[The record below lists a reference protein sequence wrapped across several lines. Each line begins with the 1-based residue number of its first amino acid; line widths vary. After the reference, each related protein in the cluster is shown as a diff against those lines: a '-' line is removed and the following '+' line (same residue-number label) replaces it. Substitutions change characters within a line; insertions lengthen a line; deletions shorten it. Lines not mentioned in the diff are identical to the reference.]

1 MLRRLSLRVRM
12 VLVTAAIVTAV
23 LSLGLVALSAVAESE
38 LIEDATDLR
47 LGQAKELAGIAVA
60 GGLPEVLPLM
70 GNDEDVV
77 QIVSAGQVLAAS
89 ANVRT
94 RSAFPIPEQAPGT
107 TRVVEVD
114 GLYADDASDEP
125 SRYRV
130 VGYGFDAPTGPA
142 TIFVAFSL
150 EEIEEVVGVEA
161 RIGALGLPV
170 LILVLSAAMWVV
182 VGRTLAPVEAIRAQA
197 DAITGSA
204 LDRRVPEPP
213 HPDEIGRLAR
223 TVNAMLG
230 RLQDSAEQQRRF
242 VADAAHE
249 LRSPV
254 ASMRAQ
260 LEVASDGGGEGD
272 VTQLIPDLLDDTLR
286 MQRLVDQLLLLA
298 RSDGAPHAPH
308 RSVDLDDIVGAVA
321 ADDAHARGVT
331 IDLSAVEAVQLIGDP
346 ILLEQMVRNLIE
358 NAVAHAE
365 REVRIGLRETDR
377 DATLVV
383 SDDGPGIPVD
393 RRGEVFHRFARLD
406 TARDRAHGGYG
417 LGLSIV
423 AEVVRAHRGTIEVG
437 AAETGGAEF
446 EVRLPLDGRR
456 SGVEERR
463 K

>member
-1 MLRRLSLRVRM
+1 M
-12 VLVTAAIVTAV
+12 VLVTSAIVTAV
-23 LSLGLVALSAVAESE
+23 LSVGLVALSAVAESE

-47 LGQAKELAGIAVA
+47 LEQAKELAGIAVA

-70 GNDEDVV
+70 GNDEDVL

-89 ANVRT
+89 ANVQT
-94 RSAFPIPEQAPGT
+94 RSAFPLPEQPPWT
-107 TRVVEVD
+107 TEIVELD
-114 GLYADDASDEP
+114 QLYADDATDEV

-130 VGYGFDAPTGPA
+130 VAYGFDGPTGPA

-161 RIGALGLPV
+161 RVGALGLPL

-182 VGRTLAPVEAIRAQA
+182 VGRTLAPVEAIRAQT

-213 HPDEIGRLAR
+213 HQDEIGRLAR

-230 RLQDSAEQQRRF
+230 RLQESAERQRRF

-254 ASMRAQ
+254 ASMRVQ
-260 LEVASDGGGEGD
+260 LEVARDGADTGD
-272 VTQLIPDLLDDTLR
+272 VTQLIPDLLADTLR

-298 RSDGAPHAPH
+298 RNDAAAHAPH

-321 ADDAHARGVT
+321 ADDAHALGVA
-331 IDLSAVEAVQLIGDP
+331 IDLRAVEAVQLIGDP

-358 NAVAHAE
+358 NAIAHAE
-365 REVRIGLRETDR
+365 QEVRVGLRVTDR
-377 DATLVV
+377 DAILVV

-393 RRGEVFHRFARLD
+393 RREEVFHRFARLD
-406 TARDRAHGGYG
+406 TARDRAHGGVG
-417 LGLSIV
+417 LGLSIA

-437 AAETGGAEF
+437 TAETGGAEF

-463 K
+463 D

>member
-1 MLRRLSLRVRM
+1 VLRRLSLRVRM

-23 LSLGLVALSAVAESE
+23 LSLGLVALGEVAESE

-47 LGQAKELAGIAVA
+47 LKQAKELAGIAVA
-60 GGLPEVLPLM
+60 SGLPEVLPLL

-89 ANVRT
+89 ANVQT
-94 RSAFPIPEQAPGT
+94 RSAFPLPEQPPWT
-107 TRVVEVD
+107 TEIVELD
-114 GLYADDASDEP
+114 QLYADDATDEV

-130 VGYGFDAPTGPA
+130 VAYGFDGPTGPS

-161 RIGALGLPV
+161 RVGALGLPL

-182 VGRTLAPVEAIRAQA
+182 VGRTLAPVEAIRAQT

-213 HPDEIGRLAR
+213 HQDEIGRLAR

-230 RLQDSAEQQRRF
+230 RLQESAERQRRF

-254 ASMRAQ
+254 ASMRVQ
-260 LEVASDGGGEGD
+260 LEVARDGADTGD
-272 VTQLIPDLLDDTLR
+272 VTQLIPDLLADTLR

-298 RSDGAPHAPH
+298 RNDAAAHAPH

-321 ADDAHARGVT
+321 ADDAHALGVA
-331 IDLSAVEAVQLIGDP
+331 IDLRAVEAVQLIGDP

-358 NAVAHAE
+358 NAIAHAE
-365 REVRIGLRETDR
+365 QEVRVGLRVTDR
-377 DATLVV
+377 DAILVV

-393 RRGEVFHRFARLD
+393 RREEVFHRFARLD
-406 TARDRAHGGYG
+406 TARDRAHGGVG
-417 LGLSIV
+417 LGLSIA

-437 AAETGGAEF
+437 TAETGGAEF

-463 K
+463 D

>member
-1 MLRRLSLRVRM
+1 M
-12 VLVTAAIVTAV
+12 VLVTSAIVTAV
-23 LSLGLVALSAVAESE
+23 LSVGLVALSAVAESE

-47 LGQAKELAGIAVA
+47 LEQAKELAGIAVA

-70 GNDEDVV
+70 GNDEDVL

-89 ANVRT
+89 ANVQT
-94 RSAFPIPEQAPGT
+94 RSAFPLPEQPPWT
-107 TRVVEVD
+107 TEIVELD
-114 GLYADDASDEP
+114 QLYADDATDEV

-130 VGYGFDAPTGPA
+130 VAYGFDGPTGPA

-161 RIGALGLPV
+161 RVGALGLPL

-182 VGRTLAPVEAIRAQA
+182 VGRTLAPVEAIRAQT

-213 HPDEIGRLAR
+213 HQDEIGRLAR

-230 RLQDSAEQQRRF
+230 RLQESAERQRRF

-254 ASMRAQ
+254 ASMRVQ
-260 LEVASDGGGEGD
+260 LEVARDGADTGD

-298 RSDGAPHAPH
+298 RNDAAAHAPH

-321 ADDAHARGVT
+321 ADDAHALGVA
-331 IDLSAVEAVQLIGDP
+331 IDLRAVEAVQLIGDP

-358 NAVAHAE
+358 NAIAHAE
-365 REVRIGLRETDR
+365 QEVRVGLRVTDR
-377 DATLVV
+377 DAILVV

-393 RRGEVFHRFARLD
+393 RREEVFHRFARLD
-406 TARDRAHGGYG
+406 TARDRAHGGVG
-417 LGLSIV
+417 LGLSIA

-437 AAETGGAEF
+437 TAETGGAEF
-446 EVRLPLDGRR
+446 EIRLPLDGRR

-463 K
+463 Q

>member
-47 LGQAKELAGIAVA
+47 LEQAKELAGIAVA

-89 ANVRT
+89 ANVQT
-94 RSAFPIPEQAPGT
+94 RSAFPLPEQPPWT
-107 TRVVEVD
+107 TEIVELD
-114 GLYADDASDEP
+114 QLYADDATDEV

-130 VGYGFDAPTGPA
+130 VAYGFDGPTGPA

-161 RIGALGLPV
+161 RVGALGLPV
-170 LILVLSAAMWVV
+170 LILVLSSAMWVV
-182 VGRTLAPVEAIRAQA
+182 VGRTLAPVEAIRAQT

-213 HPDEIGRLAR
+213 HQDEIGRLAR

-230 RLQDSAEQQRRF
+230 RLQESAERQRRF

-260 LEVASDGGGEGD
+260 LEVASDGADAGD
-272 VTQLIPDLLDDTLR
+272 VTQLIPDLLDDTFR

-298 RSDGAPHAPH
+298 RNDAAAHAPH

-321 ADDAHARGVT
+321 ADDAHARGVA

-358 NAVAHAE
+358 NAIAHAE
-365 REVRIGLRETDR
+365 QEVRVELRLTDR
-377 DATLVV
+377 DAILVV

-393 RRGEVFHRFARLD
+393 RREEVFHRFARLD
-406 TARDRAHGGYG
+406 TARDRAHGGAG

-423 AEVVRAHRGTIEVG
+423 SEVVRAHRGTIEVG

-446 EVRLPLDGRR
+446 EVRLPLAGRR

-463 K
+463 D

>member
-1 MLRRLSLRVRM
+1 M

-47 LGQAKELAGIAVA
+47 LEQAKELAGIAVA

-89 ANVRT
+89 ANVQT
-94 RSAFPIPEQAPGT
+94 RSAFPLPEQPPWT
-107 TRVVEVD
+107 TEIVELD
-114 GLYADDASDEP
+114 QLYADDATDEV

-130 VGYGFDAPTGPA
+130 VAYGFDGPTGPA

-161 RIGALGLPV
+161 RVGALGLPL

-182 VGRTLAPVEAIRAQA
+182 VGRTLAPVEAIRAQT

-213 HPDEIGRLAR
+213 HQDEIGRLAR

-230 RLQDSAEQQRRF
+230 RLQESAERQRRF

-260 LEVASDGGGEGD
+260 LEVASDGWGEGD

-298 RSDGAPHAPH
+298 RSDGAPHAPQ

-321 ADDAHARGVT
+321 ADDARARGVA

-358 NAVAHAE
+358 NAVRHA
-365 REVRIGLRETDR
+365 RSTVGVEVREEGRAVILAVT
-377 DATLVV
+377 
-383 SDDGPGIPVD
+383 DDGAGIPD
-393 RRGEVFHRFARLD
+393 DQRERVFERFTRLD
-406 TARDRAHGGYG
+406 DARSAWAGGTG
-417 LGLSIV
+417 LGLAITREIV
-423 AEVVRAHRGTIEVG
+423 QRHGGTVAVDPVHRTGTRMV
-437 AAETGGAEF
+437 A
-446 EVRLPLDGRR
+446 RLPRHG
-456 SGVEERR
+456 
-463 K
+463 